1 MGRRSAASREEQM
14 GAAGRGL
21 RSGVCV
27 RSVSGRQARRRYR
40 EQPRYGPRGDAVGD
54 DLFRK
59 EREVWYEKF
68 TGRSITGVSLEK
80 QNNLCDAIARRFRS
94 YTDGRSDR

>member
-1 MGRRSAASREEQM
+1 MRKERECK
-14 GAAGRGL
+14 AGPPP
-21 RSGVCV
+21 
-27 RSVSGRQARRRYR
+27 YR

-59 EREVWYEKF
+59 DRAVWYEKF
-68 TGRSITGVSLEK
+68 TGLSIAGASLQE